1 MVDINGVKMNFS
13 QAAMMI
19 QGRFFLQTIRMK
31 KSIDKDLD
39 RYKIWLNKS
48 YSITHKVANF
58 VCQSLNPK

>member
-48 YSITHKVANF
+48 YSIIHKVANF

>member
-19 QGRFFLQTIRMK
+19 QGRFFTNDQNEKIF
-31 KSIDKDLD
+31 IDKDLD

-58 VCQSLNPK
+58 VCQSLDLK